1 MYLLSLSCGRLHNS
15 IKAYYTI
22 DKWRYSNYEE
32 KKEASSNATSYCTTC
47 NENDNLNNFPFLW
60 MVNAYNT
67 FSPISLSYLLLV
79 IIMSVMLTNC
89 FFKL

>member
-22 DKWRYSNYEE
+22 DKRRYSNYEE

-47 NENDNLNNFPFLW
+47 NENDNLNDIPFLW
-60 MVNAYNT
+60 MVNT
-67 FSPISLSYLLLV
+67 FSPISQSSLSLAIIINIYYCELYILL
-79 IIMSVMLTNC
+79 
-89 FFKL
+89 

>member
-15 IKAYYTI
+15 IKAYYAI

-47 NENDNLNNFPFLW
+47 NENDKQLSILVDGECFLINFTVISFISYYYEC
-60 MVNAYNT
+60 NAD
-67 FSPISLSYLLLV
+67 
-79 IIMSVMLTNC
+79 
-89 FFKL
+89 